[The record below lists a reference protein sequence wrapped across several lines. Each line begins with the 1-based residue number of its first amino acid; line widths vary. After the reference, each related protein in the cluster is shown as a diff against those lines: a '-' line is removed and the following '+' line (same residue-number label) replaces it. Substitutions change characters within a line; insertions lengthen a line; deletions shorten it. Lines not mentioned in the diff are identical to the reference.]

1 MVLLGRH
8 QISISYQFSYFQFSW
23 YNSVFWDLENV
34 FASLM
39 FFGVCYLALD
49 LSLVPEVGGAS
60 SEFPVNM
67 HQKEQLHES
76 VMSMMQSRN
85 LPVSLVLYVPYYYR
99 QSDTIYHFSCVHAFH
114 LAGGEIF
121 WIQLGGCIFITSSAT
136 TAACSISKWWW
147 TLLFTCKQ
155 SRSPF

>member
-1 MVLLGRH
+1 
-8 QISISYQFSYFQFSW
+8 
-23 YNSVFWDLENV
+23 
-34 FASLM
+34 M

-99 QSDTIYHFSCVHAFH
+99 QSDTIYFLMCSCFSSCRWGDLLDSAWGVHIH
-114 LAGGEIF
+114 HI
-121 WIQLGGCIFITSSAT
+121 ISNNSSM
-136 TAACSISKWWW
+136 
-147 TLLFTCKQ
+147 LNQ
-155 SRSPF
+155 